1 MIVAIKGK
9 LAYSTPILAVVEAGG
24 LFYEVNIPV
33 TTAERLPRGGG
44 EVLLH
49 TLAVYREDSQSL
61 YGFSTA
67 QERDFFKTLVE
78 KVSGIGPRIAL
89 NMMSRMS
96 VEVLKAGIASGD
108 VAMLSKCPGI
118 GSKTAQRLVVELRDA
133 MFPTGAAGAAGA
145 AGALSGGAA
154 SVPGRGG
161 EPSNLSD
168 AVAALAALGMKLPDA
183 DKAAN
188 AALAKITAEGAEP
201 TTELIVRRALSR

>member
-1 MIVAIKGK
+1 MIVAIKGR
-9 LAYSTPILAVVEAGG
+9 LAYSTPILAVVETGG

-33 TTAERLPRGGG
+33 TTAEKLPRGGG

-61 YGFSTA
+61 YGFATA
-67 QERDFFKTLVE
+67 AERDFFKTLVE

-118 GSKTAQRLVVELRDA
+118 GNKTAQRLVVELRDA
-133 MFPTGAAGAAGA
+133 MFPAGAPGG
-145 AGALSGGAA
+145 AGALSGAAVAAPGTGGAA
-154 SVPGRGG
+154 
-161 EPSNLSD
+161 SNLSD

-188 AALAKITAEGAEP
+188 AALAKIAAEGAEP